1 MKIFTLFTE
10 VWSYNGDDNDWGD
23 DDDSVHDTDIYLMFF
38 SLDGTLLLSLSHTNL
53 HLELAISGELYY
65 NKKG

>member
-53 HLELAISGELYY
+53 HLELAISEELYY